1 MKVNLINGL
10 IRAIEA
16 VEQLPQDTE
25 FSMGEYKTCVIGKTF
40 GWSTDEWGDVSE
52 SRTIRRIFGIKK
64 PDMDESGIGLF
75 ADWSYSRYTER
86 TWKVIKLFT
95 SDIGPYLTR
104 DEWLKKAYNVLGEF
118 K

>member
-1 MKVNLINGL
+1 MNIKHVLSAKHLDGL
-10 IRAIEA
+10 
-16 VEQLPQDTE
+16 LT
-25 FSMGEYKTCVIGKTF
+25 SG
-40 GWSTDEWGDVSE
+40 GDVSE